1 MKNVNLLI
9 KPASSLCN
17 LRCEYCFYEDEA
29 QNRTQR
35 SMGVMKEEL
44 ADELIR
50 QVFEAVDPDGA
61 VSFAFQGGEPTV
73 AGLPFFRHFAEK
85 VKQYRPPRVRISF
98 AIQTNGTLLNEDWA
112 QFLKAEGFLVG
123 LSVDGFREAHEA
135 HRVDAEG
142 NGTWKRVLTA
152 KALLDQYAV
161 DYNALCVVTGH
172 CARHPEK
179 AYGSLKNLGFRYI
192 QFIACLDPIGHDR
205 GQEPW
210 SLTPERYGRFLCRV
224 FDLWYRDWV
233 QGNYHSIRL
242 FEDYVHVL
250 LGDGASTCSTCG
262 KCGSYLVLEGDG
274 SAYPCDFFVLDHWK
288 IGSIGEMTIA
298 DMAASEKTAAF
309 LHWGSVKPVEC
320 AACPYRT
327 LCNGGCKNDWYTDE
341 TGSHN
346 YFCASFRELL
356 DHALPRLQQIA
367 RAELAAKRQLRL

>member
-85 VKQYRPPRVRISF
+85 VKQCRPPRVRISF

-179 AYGSLKNLGFRYI
+179 AYGSLKNLGFQYI

-205 GQEPW
+205 GQQPW

-250 LGDGASTCSTCG
+250 LGDGASTCATCG

-320 AACPYRT
+320 AACPYGVI
-327 LCNGGCKNDWYTDE
+327 CNGGCKNDWYTDE

-367 RAELAAKRQLRL
+367 RAELAAKR